1 MPTNNKKYDRIT
13 TSMKKTRLLI
23 TLLVIMVAGSS
34 YAQDSYR
41 DAVRSYLALSKK
53 STAEKM
59 LTALK
64 QLNPVLFE
72 YNESV
77 DFDQMAARYINE
89 QFSEDMTDMMVEV
102 VSETITEGDLR
113 KVIAFMSTTEG
124 ESLRVHTSEWGEVF
138 GKDAQE
144 AIQQPLISA
153 MAGIPVAPVLADS
166 DIPEEY
172 AEKFMRFFDNSHGAE
187 QFMSSFNQGLAM
199 SGGDVPDGFQDWL
212 SDNVSTIAM
221 NSAYGILTTAD
232 LDYSAKLFNYEYYR
246 RVFDAMS
253 FFNDN
258 LMLVGAVCTLN
269 YADWMSERGIELSS
283 TGQQIVDYYLQI
295 LNEED

>member
-1 MPTNNKKYDRIT
+1 MGDT
-13 TSMKKTRLLI
+13 KKTLLVMKQSRLLI
-23 TLLVIMVAGSS
+23 AVLAILVTGIG
-34 YAQDSYR
+34 YAQDGYR
-41 DAVRSYLALSKK
+41 DAVKSYLTLSEK

-72 YNESV
+72 YNENM

-89 QFSEDMTDMMVEV
+89 QFNEDMADMMVEV
-102 VSETITEGDLR
+102 VSETITEDELR
-113 KVIAFMSTTEG
+113 KVIALMSTPEG

-144 AIQQPLISA
+144 TIQSPLISA
-153 MAGIPVAPVLADS
+153 MAGFSPGSVIADS
-166 DIPEEY
+166 NIPEDY
-172 AEKFMRFFDNSHGAE
+172 VMRFMRFFNDSRGAE

-212 SDNVSTIAM
+212 SDNVSTIAL
-221 NSAYGILTTAD
+221 NSAYGILTMAD
-232 LDYSAKLFNYEYYR
+232 LDYSAKLFTYEYYR
-246 RVFDAMS
+246 HVFDAMS

-269 YADWMSERGIELSS
+269 YADWMSDKGIELISS
-283 TGQQIVDYYLQI
+283 GQQIVDYYLQI
-295 LNEED
+295 LNEDD